1 MYLPNSILNNLML
14 KSQHQRKPVSSPTR
28 ISTSSRT
35 IHIHVQPFIKT
46 HVFIGMHLNN
56 CDPKAT
62 EEAVE
67 VIDLDED

>member
-1 MYLPNSILNNLML
+1 M
-14 KSQHQRKPVSSPTR
+14 SSPTR

-56 CDPKAT
+56 CDPKPT